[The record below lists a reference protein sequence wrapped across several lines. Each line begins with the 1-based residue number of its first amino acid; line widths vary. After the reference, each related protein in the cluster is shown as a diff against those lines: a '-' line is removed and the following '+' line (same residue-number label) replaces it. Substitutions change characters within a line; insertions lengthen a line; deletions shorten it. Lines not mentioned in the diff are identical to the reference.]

1 MHKQRSLF
9 GNVITGI
16 KSAFETFDRN
26 GKGFIT
32 LDEFQTAL
40 YRLDLGLS
48 LVQSQ
53 ALFDVI
59 DVNRDGTIH
68 YTEFVKALQ
77 TRRESLAS
85 ENIDT
90 IQVDQKDNNA
100 DVGNQREQLQR
111 PQQHGKI
118 QQETQQT
125 PLNRREPGHLV
136 ASQLV
141 QKAKQNN
148 WRTLDVFRLMDKNAS
163 GRATAGEIAQGLVI
177 LGVKNSSL
185 DDAKHFLAFVS
196 PNSEVMEFN
205 ELSRAL
211 KQTARGHARLGSRG
225 KRKRQ

>member
-1 MHKQRSLF
+1 MQKNEINKLKKEIENILSDNKAVEIASINL
-9 GNVITGI
+9 
-16 KSAFETFDRN
+16 K
-26 GKGFIT
+26 GKTSI
-32 LDEFQTAL
+32 A
-40 YRLDLGLS
+40 DLGTQTIS
-48 LVQSQ
+48 
-53 ALFDVI
+53 A
-59 DVNRDGTIH
+59 GT
-68 YTEFVKALQ
+68 TC
-77 TRRESLAS
+77 AS
-85 ENIDT
+85 AASDT
-90 IQVDQKDNNA
+90 SNPTAAEVDTA
-100 DVGNQREQLQR
+100 
-111 PQQHGKI
+111 I
-118 QQETQQT
+118 
-125 PLNRREPGHLV
+125 

-185 DDAKHFLAFVS
+185 NDAKHFLAFVS